1 MNKIFTL
8 IFTVAGFLSYSQNC
22 NDVKTG
28 TFVIE
33 NESYGGSLLIRKDSF
48 QEEIVEKL
56 GIHTKYDLIWFDNCN
71 YALFNRTVI
80 KGNNEFPEAKKTDTL
95 FVEITEITPNGYRF
109 IASCNFSDFVTTGFA
124 KSKK

>member
-8 IFTVAGFLSYSQNC
+8 IFALVGFLSYSQNC
-22 NDVKTG
+22 KDVKTG

-33 NESYGGSLLIRKDSF
+33 NESYGGSLLIRKESS

-56 GIHTKYDLIWFDNCN
+56 GIHTKYDLIWSDDCN
-71 YALFNRTVI
+71 YALFNRTII
-80 KGNNEFPEAKKTDTL
+80 KGNNKFPEVKKTDTL
-95 FVEITEITPNGYRF
+95 FVQITEITTDGYRF
-109 IASCNFSDFVTTGFA
+109 RASSNFSDFVTTGFV